1 MFLLFPSRRCAND
14 ALIFRLSTAHFLA
27 RLGAVHGR
35 PDATL
40 DPATLHLFESYAW
53 PGNVRELKNA
63 IEHGL
68 IFGKSQALGPTDF
81 PKIIHAASHDAGPSG
96 PLRSLEDLERDAI
109 KATLE
114 ATRYKIGRAAEILG
128 ISRKTLLEKRK
139 KYHLLEYLIPE
150 VCHPVILRNEGRSEG
165 SQRKML
171 GNVSHMKLRLLMLG
185 KTRREEARALLDD
198 YTARIRHYADVEVTE
213 LRDAGPAALRKLK
226 LDSSATIVL
235 LDAAGKQFTSQQFAK
250 WLGDLRD
257 RGTRELVFLCG
268 DAEGFPA
275 DLRAAAKQKISLS
288 TLTMPHEFARVVL
301 AEQIYR
307 AFAILAGHPYP
318 K

>member
-1 MFLLFPSRRCAND
+1 
-14 ALIFRLSTAHFLA
+14 
-27 RLGAVHGR
+27 
-35 PDATL
+35 
-40 DPATLHLFESYAW
+40 
-53 PGNVRELKNA
+53 
-63 IEHGL
+63 
-68 IFGKSQALGPTDF
+68 
-81 PKIIHAASHDAGPSG
+81 
-96 PLRSLEDLERDAI
+96 
-109 KATLE
+109 
-114 ATRYKIGRAAEILG
+114 
-128 ISRKTLLEKRK
+128 
-139 KYHLLEYLIPE
+139 
-150 VCHPVILRNEGRSEG
+150 
-165 SQRKML
+165 
-171 GNVSHMKLRLLMLG
+171 MLG

-213 LRDAGPAALRKLK
+213 LRDSGPAALRKLK
-226 LDSSATIVL
+226 LDLSATIVL

-257 RGTRELVFLCG
+257 RGARELVFLCG

-275 DLRAAAKQKISLS
+275 DLRAAAKQKLSLS